1 MNTELISGFAH
12 EAEQILR
19 ERLRVSRGNAGLNEL
34 HELQGHSKTRRFR
47 WFPGARLALAPS
59 VSDALVR
66 WRHVTCFR

>member
-19 ERLRVSRGNAGLNEL
+19 ERPRVSSGNAGLDER
-34 HELQGHSKTRRFR
+34 HELRWHSKARRFR
-47 WFPGARLALAPS
+47 GFPGVRLALAPS

-66 WRHVTCFR
+66 GCHVTCSR